1 VLIVK
6 QPAVPGPS
14 FGRRRGWEE
23 TGMSDSS
30 SPDEPAADESLDD
43 EEERVTRDADVANGE
58 SPST

>member
-1 VLIVK
+1 
-6 QPAVPGPS
+6 
-14 FGRRRGWEE
+14 
-23 TGMSDSS
+23 MSDSS